1 MSTRLLS
8 DLCSDYPNDEDLGRN
23 VRKHM
28 WNLFE
33 IRKKRLIKIENVLKL
48 LSQKNK

>member
-1 MSTRLLS
+1 MSTRFLS
-8 DLCSDYPNDEDLGRN
+8 ELVSNYPNDEDLGRN
-23 VRKHM
+23 VRKYM

-33 IRKKRLIKIENVLKL
+33 LRKKRLIKIEIVLKL